1 MLLPKERHLRIPMI
15 LALFVVVAGLLV
27 YRFANIREEAIVKR
41 FLESLKAQDYPH
53 AYQIW
58 GPTASYTY
66 KDFMTDWGGPRS
78 YYGVVKGYKILGS
91 ESHGSGVIVTAEFD
105 HLKNPLKLWVE
116 RRTHQMSFSPY

>member
-15 LALFVVVAGLLV
+15 LALFVVVLGLLV
-27 YRFANIREEAIVKR
+27 YRFANIREEAVVKR
-41 FLESLKAQDYPH
+41 FLEALKAQDYPR

-66 KDFMTDWGGPRS
+66 KDFMTDWGGSNS
-78 YYGVVKGYKILGS
+78 YYGMVKSYRIVGS
-91 ESHGSGVIVTAEFD
+91 ESRGSGVIVTAEFD
-105 HLKNPLKLWVE
+105 HLKNPVNLWVE